1 MATMLTPERL
11 TAAFG
16 RARADLLA
24 ACEPSGHW
32 VGQLSSSALS
42 TATAISALSL
52 IQRNTDAADAGTS
65 NLIAG
70 GVRWLV
76 SQQNPDGGWGDTDR
90 SLSNIAT
97 TMLSIA
103 AMHLAG
109 AAPDHAAVVERAEQ
123 YVARQGGVPAL
134 RRRYGRDKTFAA
146 PILANCALAG
156 QVSWAEV
163 PPLPFEL
170 ACLPTGMWKA
180 VRMPV
185 VSYAIPALVA
195 IGQARYH
202 HRPPRNPVAWLVRRL
217 SLARS
222 LRVIESQQPASGGYL
237 EAVPLTSF
245 VVMSLA
251 SIGQSQHAVAV
262 RGARF
267 LVDSVRADGSWPIDT
282 NLATWNTTL
291 AVNALHAGGEDLRQL
306 ACWDWLL
313 DCQHREVHAFTRAE
327 PGGWA
332 WTDLS
337 GGVPDADDTAGALL
351 ALAAWSEVDPAA
363 RPRAHAAAQPGLGWL
378 LNLQNRDGGWPTF
391 CRGWG
396 QLPFDRSGCDLTAH
410 ALRALHAWRRHL
422 EPIRELPGTVP
433 ILRSPRSK
441 MGLSPSPRRFSDRLL
456 ADQDSQGGVN
466 VGGGDANVARRI
478 ARAIDRGLR
487 YLTAHQSAGG
497 SWEPLWF
504 GNQYDPAEQNLIYG
518 TARVLLALGN
528 LELLDTPAAKRG
540 IAWLVAAQN
549 GDGGWGA
556 APRTADS
563 PASSSVEETAV
574 AVEAL
579 AACAASEAETTALDR
594 GLQWL
599 LEAVE
604 TGRHRGTSPIGFY
617 FAKLWYYE
625 SLYPLIFTVAALG
638 QAVRRRLPQPAP
650 PEPQI
655 DFVTPASVLKT

>member
-1 MATMLTPERL
+1 MATMLTPQRL
-11 TAAFG
+11 TAAYE

-52 IQRNTDAADAGTS
+52 VQRNTGATDAGTS
-65 NLIAG
+65 RLVAG

-76 SQQNPDGGWGDTDR
+76 AEQNADGGWGDTDQ

-103 AMHLAG
+103 ALSLAG
-109 AAPDHAAVVERAEQ
+109 AAPDHAAALERAEQ
-123 YVARQGGVPAL
+123 YVTRQGGVPAL

-202 HRPPRNPVAWLVRRL
+202 HRPPRNPVVWLVRRL
-217 SLARS
+217 SLAPS

-251 SIGQSQHAVAV
+251 SIGQSRHAVAV
-262 RGARF
+262 SGTRF
-267 LVDSVRADGSWPIDT
+267 LVESVRADGSWPIDT

-291 AVNALHAGGEDLRQL
+291 AVNALHVGGEDLSQL
-306 ACWDWLL
+306 TCWDWLL
-313 DCQHREVHAFTRAE
+313 DCQHREVHAFTKAE

-351 ALAAWSEVDPAA
+351 ALAAWSEADPVA
-363 RPRAHAAAQPGLGWL
+363 RPRARTAARAGLDWL

-410 ALRALHAWRRHL
+410 ALRALHAWQRR
-422 EPIRELPGTVP
+422 LPE
-433 ILRSPRSK
+433 
-441 MGLSPSPRRFSDRLL
+441 
-456 ADQDSQGGVN
+456 QDSQVGAN
-466 VGGGDANVARRI
+466 VRSGDANLAGRI
-478 ARAIDRGLR
+478 ARAIERGLR
-487 YLTAHQSAGG
+487 YLNVHQSPTG

-528 LELLDTPAAKRG
+528 LDLLETPAAKRG
-540 IAWLVAAQN
+540 ISWLVGAQN
-549 GDGGWGA
+549 SDGGWGA
-556 APRTADS
+556 APRTAQS

-579 AACAASEAETTALDR
+579 AVCAASETETTALDR
-594 GLQWL
+594 GLEWL
-599 LEAVE
+599 LGAVE

-638 QAVRRRLPQPAP
+638 QAVRRRLPLPAP
-650 PEPQI
+650 QPPTSSHLHPFSRLER
-655 DFVTPASVLKT
+655 A